1 MYVAVSIFAFLMTLT
16 ILAVG
21 GIVGYG
27 VVVYNRIVRRENRI
41 DEAQGSIEANLKKR
55 HDLIPNLVSTVE
67 EYMEHESGTLEDIVE
82 LRNMAVSGDLSDQQ
96 QQEVEGQ
103 MTRALDRLMV
113 QVEDYPDLKA
123 SDNFDQLQR
132 SLNEVEEQLSASR
145 RFYNTAVTRY
155 NDSIQTFPGN
165 LIGREFGFAERAV
178 FEAEV
183 HEHKTPDVGSL
194 FEE

>member
-1 MYVAVSIFAFLMTLT
+1 MYVAVGLFAFLITLT

-21 GIVGYG
+21 AIVGYG
-27 VVVYNRIVRRENRI
+27 VVVYNRIVRRENQI

-55 HDLIPNLVSTVE
+55 HDLIPNLVSTVQ

-82 LRNMAVSGDLSDQQ
+82 LRNLAVSGDLSDEQ

-103 MTRALDRLMV
+103 MTQALDRLMV

-165 LIGREFGFAERAV
+165 LIAREFGFEERAV

-183 HEHKTPDVGSL
+183 HEHKTPDVGGL